1 MSKAAA
7 VTNGNGYHRTT
18 ITYETGFPTAY
29 KTDSAFKKFKKMF
42 FAPSPQEARTMSY
55 SQLAMESLDRDNNI
69 YCLKSI
75 IGVFAFMLLMILS
88 MYLAFNLI

>member
-18 ITYETGFPTAY
+18 ITNGTEFPTAV
-29 KTDSAFKKFKKMF
+29 KTDSTYKKFKKMF
-42 FAPSPQEARTMSY
+42 FAPSLEEAKTMSY
-55 SQLAMESLDRDNNI
+55 SQLGMESLDRDNNI

-75 IGVFAFMLLMILS
+75 VGVIAFMLLIILS